1 MTDRIEE
8 IQDIYQMKVEK
19 YISQGIT
26 VDEYLDKILRKEAAQ
41 QYCFMT
47 YINVESRKN
56 DKNEVV
62 EWQHQV
68 RRD

>member
-1 MTDRIEE
+1 MTNRIEE

-26 VDEYLDKILRKEAAQ
+26 VDEVLDKILLEEAAQ
-41 QYCFMT
+41 QYYFMT

-56 DKNEVV
+56 HKNEVV

-68 RRD
+68 K

>member
-8 IQDIYQMKVEK
+8 IQDIYQIKVEK

-26 VDEYLDKILRKEAAQ
+26 VDEYLDKILWKEATW
-41 QYCFMT
+41 QYRFMN
-47 YINVESRKN
+47 YINAESRKN
-56 DKNEVV
+56 NKNEVV